1 MAISDIKEF
10 AHLTEADVE
19 AIGAELDAVRRD
31 VEESLGARD
40 ARYIHNTIRFQRAL
54 ELVGRA
60 ALIGSKRRG
69 LWWLGAVSLG
79 VAKIVENMEI
89 GHNVM
94 HGQWDWMNDPE
105 VHSSTWEWDMVGV
118 SAHWQYTH
126 NFMHHKYTNILGLDD
141 DIGYGTIR
149 VTRDDP
155 WKPGHLGNLVWNT
168 LLTVFF
174 EWGVGLQSVSL
185 TNHKIAE
192 IEDPAE
198 RELAKKRRRE
208 AVAKIRRQ
216 LTKDYVLFPAMT
228 GKAFRTTLTAN
239 ALANVIR
246 NIWSN
251 AVIFCGHFPDGAEKF
266 AQSDVE
272 SETRGQWYLRQM
284 LGSANFN
291 AGRVL
296 GFLSGHLSHQIEHHI
311 FPDLPSNHYHEIQ
324 QRVRALCEKY
334 DLPYTT
340 GSFAKQYF
348 LTWRTI
354 AKLSLPDR
362 FLKATSDNAPETSSE
377 LRFRVAGEPAK
388 AWVDPATGV
397 RRGLKSAYEATKRK
411 ARRAAERAREAAD
424 RAADRAL
431 EAADRAR
438 EAADRAREAARSIE
452 HRIA

>member
-19 AIGAELDAVRRD
+19 AIGRELDAIRRD
-31 VEESLGARD
+31 IEDGRGERD
-40 ARYIHNTIRFQRAL
+40 AGYIRGTIRFQRML

-60 ALIGSKRRG
+60 ALVGSKRRP
-69 LWWLGAVSLG
+69 LWWFGAVALG

-105 VHSSTWEWDMVGV
+105 IHSSTWEWDMVGV
-118 SAHWQYTH
+118 SAHWQHTH
-126 NFMHHKYTNILGLDD
+126 NHLHHKYTNILGLDD

-149 VTRDDP
+149 VTRDEP
-155 WKPGHLGNLVWNT
+155 WNPGHLANLFWNT

-185 TNHKIAE
+185 SDKKIAE
-192 IEDPAE
+192 IEDVAQ
-198 RELAKKRRRE
+198 REQAKKRRRE
-208 AVAKIRRQ
+208 SIGKIRRQ
-216 LTKDYVLFPAMT
+216 LTKDYVLFPALT
-228 GKAFRTTLTAN
+228 GKAFRKTLTAN

-266 AQSDVE
+266 TQTDVE
-272 SETRGQWYLRQM
+272 NETQGQWYLRQM
-284 LGSANFN
+284 LGSANFD

-311 FPDLPSNHYHEIQ
+311 FPDLPSNHYHEIAAK
-324 QRVRALCEKY
+324 VRALCEKY

-388 AWVDPATGV
+388 PQIDPVTGV
-397 RRGLKSAYEATKRK
+397 RQGLKSAYESTKRK
-411 ARRAAERAREAAD
+411 ARRAAARAR
-424 RAADRAL
+424 RAASAV
-431 EAADRAR
+431 
-438 EAADRAREAARSIE
+438 E
-452 HRIA
+452 HRFA